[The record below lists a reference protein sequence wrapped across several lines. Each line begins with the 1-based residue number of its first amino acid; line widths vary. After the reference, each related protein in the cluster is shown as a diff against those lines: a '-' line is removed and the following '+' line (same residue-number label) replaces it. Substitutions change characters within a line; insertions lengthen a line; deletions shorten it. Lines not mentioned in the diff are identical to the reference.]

1 MRLRRLS
8 RSTLTS
14 YQIINLLIR
23 RTQLDIAWTTERQ
36 VDDIHYEIKVKYQ
49 NLLP

>member
-8 RSTLTS
+8 RLALTF

-23 RTQLDIAWTTERQ
+23 RIQFDIALSTERK
-36 VDDIHYEIKVKYQ
+36 VDDIHSEIKVKIKIFY
-49 NLLP
+49 